1 MFIHESKVKVRYVET
16 DQMGVVH
23 HSNYAQYY
31 ELARTE
37 CFEACSG
44 ISYESM
50 EADGV
55 MLPILELQSKFLK
68 PARYN
73 QVLTIRSIV
82 SELPT
87 VRLTVNY
94 EIYNEA
100 NELINTGKTVLV
112 FVNKATRRPCQPPER
127 FMKNVRRYFKDG
139 LGT

>member
-1 MFIHESKVKVRYVET
+1 MFVFESKVKVRYVET
-16 DQMGVVH
+16 DQMGIVH

-44 ISYESM
+44 MTYATM

-55 MLPILELQSKFLK
+55 MLPILEMQSKFLK
-68 PARYN
+68 PAYYN
-73 QVLTIRSIV
+73 EVLTVKTIV
-82 SELPT
+82 AALPS
-87 VRLTVNY
+87 VRLNIDY

-112 FVNKATRRPCQPPER
+112 FVNKATRRPCAPPES
-127 FMKNVRRYFKDG
+127 FMKNVRQYFI
-139 LGT
+139 

>member
-1 MFIHESKVKVRYVET
+1 MFVHESTVKVRYVET

-44 ISYESM
+44 MTYESM

-55 MLPILELQSKFLK
+55 MLPILEFQSKFLK
-68 PARYN
+68 PAFYN
-73 QVLTIRSIV
+73 QTLTIKSIV

-87 VRLTVNY
+87 VRLTVDY
-94 EIYNEA
+94 EIYND
-100 NELINTGKTVLV
+100 NKELINTGKTTLV
-112 FVNKATRRPCQPPER
+112 FVNKETRRPCQPPES
-127 FMKNVRRYFKDG
+127 FMKNVRSYFI
-139 LGT
+139 

>member
-44 ISYESM
+44 MTYAQM
-50 EADGV
+50 EIEGI
-55 MLPILELQSKFLK
+55 MLPILELQSKFIK
-68 PARYN
+68 PALYN
-73 QVLTIRSIV
+73 QTLTIKSIV
-82 SELPT
+82 KNLPT
-87 VRLTVNY
+87 VRLVVDY

-100 NELINTGKTVLV
+100 TELINTGFTTLV
-112 FVNKATRRPCQPPER
+112 FVNKDTRKPCQPPEN
-127 FMKNVRRYFKDG
+127 FMAQVRQYFK
-139 LGT
+139 